1 MQINSRQQK
10 EIDKILE
17 QKQVIF
23 AYLFGSQ
30 ANGTA
35 IKSSDVDIA
44 VMFQKNLAE
53 EKRFQKRLQLMSVLP
68 KIFDNKK
75 VEVVSLNDIKDI
87 LFKFSIIQPGRIIFK
102 KDYDALLNFDL
113 QTANDY
119 YDFRPFLE
127 MYNEAYRERELVK
140 NI

>member
-1 MQINSRQQK
+1 MQISSEQQK
-10 EIDKILE
+10 EIDKIFE

-44 VMFQKNLAE
+44 VMFQKNLTE
-53 EKRFQKRLQLMSVLP
+53 GERFQKRLQLMSVLP

-87 LFKFSIIQPGRIIFK
+87 LFKFSIIQPGKIIFK

-119 YDFRPFLE
+119 YDFKPFLE
-127 MYNEAYRERELVK
+127 MYNEAYGERALVK